1 MQRYYRLA
9 EDKILEGERENSQ
22 IWVYIAPTEEEK
34 RYLVD
39 QFKID
44 EHTLQSALDPDEVA
58 RVEFEPDHAA
68 IIFKYPRKY
77 SSEDNFLFRIAS
89 TALFVFKDRLIIVL
103 ADDVVL
109 FEGRPFLR
117 VRSIEYVVLKLLY
130 NVILHF
136 TQHLR
141 GMNMISNELEQ
152 QISTSMDNVHL
163 LNMFTLEKGLVYYFN
178 AINSNGAICEKL
190 KANAAK
196 IGFTAENVEFLDDII
211 IENYQCSRQAE
222 IYSNILASLM
232 DARASIVANNLN
244 LLIKTLTMITITI
257 MLPTLIVSIFSM
269 NVALPISQTS
279 SISFWVVLLL
289 ALFSSLGFWLY
300 WRYRK
305 W

>member
-9 EDKILEGERENSQ
+9 EDKILEGERETSQ

-89 TALFVFKDRLIIVL
+89 TALFVFKERLIIVL

-117 VRSIEYVVLKLLY
+117 VRSIAYVVLKLLY

-152 QISTSMDNVHL
+152 QINTSMDNKHL

-178 AINSNGAICEKL
+178 AIQSNGAICEKL

-211 IENYQCSRQAE
+211 IENNQCSRQAE

-244 LLIKTLTMITITI
+244 LLIKTLTLITITI

-269 NVALPISQTS
+269 NVTLPMPHESGLA
-279 SISFWVVLLL
+279 FWFVLLL
-289 ALFSSLGFWLY
+289 AIFSSVGFWLF